1 MKQII
6 TAIIILSIIGCDK
19 KPEGYSVSGNIPGVE
34 DGTMLY
40 VSDLGQNNQPV
51 KIDSVEI
58 KDEEFILDLPEVQNS
73 NLSFLTIDGVN
84 GNVIY
89 ISENEPLE
97 FQINKDS
104 IPTSKVTGGR
114 ENELFYSYLN
124 HLKELN
130 SKAMTVRNNA
140 RTEIMGGRDTAKIAG
155 FQREEET
162 LRSSDLEYKKNLVQ
176 DNPDKF
182 VSVLVLTDMLNMG
195 ASSTEV
201 KELYE
206 NLSKEVKTSSIAQN
220 LQENLGQRSAVEI
233 GSTAPDFTAPNPE
246 GKQVSL
252 KEAMGKVTLIDFWA
266 AWCKP
271 CRVENPNVVNTYN
284 KYHDQGFNIIGVS
297 LDREGQKERWVQA
310 IAEDKLT
317 WPQVS
322 NLKFWQEPV
331 AQLYGVRAIPAQ
343 FILDE
348 NGIIVAKN
356 LRGEELDAK
365 VKELLEKS
373 NASEK

>member
-19 KPEGYSVSGNIPGVE
+19 KPEGYSVSGQIPGVE

-114 ENELFYSYLN
+114 ENKLFYSYLN

-206 NLSKEVKTSSIAQN
+206 NLSEEVKTSSIAQN
-220 LQENLGQRSAVEI
+220 LQENLGQRNAVEI
-233 GSTAPDFTAPNPE
+233 GSIAPDFTAPNPE

-297 LDREGQKERWVQA
+297 LDREGQKDRWVQA

-317 WPQVS
+317 WSQVS
-322 NLKFWQEPV
+322 NLKFWEEPV
-331 AQLYGVRAIPAQ
+331 AQLYGVKAIPAQ

-373 NASEK
+373 NASEE

>member
-6 TAIIILSIIGCDK
+6 TAIIVLSMIGCDK
-19 KPEGYSVSGNIPGVE
+19 KPEGYSVSGEIPGVE

-40 VSDLGQNNQPV
+40 VSELGQNNQPV
-51 KIDSVEI
+51 RIDSVEI
-58 KDEEFILDLPEVQNS
+58 KDQEFMLDLPEVQNS

-97 FQINKDS
+97 FQIHKDS
-104 IPTSKVTGGR
+104 IPTSKVTGGG

-124 HLKELN
+124 HLKDLN
-130 SKAMTVRNNA
+130 EKAMTIRNKA
-140 RTEIMGGRDTAKIAG
+140 RNEITGARDSAKIVG

-162 LRSSDLEYKKNLVQ
+162 LRSTDLEYKKNLVSE
-176 DNPDKF
+176 NPDKF
-182 VSVLVLTDMLNMG
+182 VSVLVLTDMMNMG
-195 ASSTEV
+195 APSNEV
-201 KELYE
+201 KELYQ
-206 NLSKEVKTSSIAQN
+206 NLSEGVKTSSIAQTLQGN
-220 LQENLGQRSAVEI
+220 LNQRSAVEI
-233 GSTAPDFTAPNPE
+233 GSKAPDFTAPNPE

-252 KEAMGKVTLIDFWA
+252 QEALGKVTLIDFWA

-271 CRVENPNVVNTYN
+271 CRVENPNVVKTYN

-297 LDREGQKERWVQA
+297 LDRENQKDRWIQA
-310 IAEDKLT
+310 IAEDNLT

-322 NLKFWQEPV
+322 NLKFWEEPV

-356 LRGEELDAK
+356 LRGDDLDAK

-373 NASEK
+373 NSTGK